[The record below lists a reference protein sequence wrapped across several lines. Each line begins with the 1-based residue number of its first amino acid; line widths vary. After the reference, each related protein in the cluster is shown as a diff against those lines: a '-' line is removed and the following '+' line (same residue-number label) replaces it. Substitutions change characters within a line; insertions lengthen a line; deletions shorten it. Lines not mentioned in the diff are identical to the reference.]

1 MDKQKRIMAIHDISC
16 VGRCSLTVAL
26 PILSVLG
33 FETSVL
39 PTALLSTH
47 TGGFTDYTYL
57 DLTAEMLPITNHW
70 QSLGLDFSALY
81 SGFLGSV
88 AQIAIVSNII
98 NSFRKK
104 DTLVLIDPV
113 MADNGIYYCGYDIAM
128 AEGLRTLCSQADIIT
143 PNLTE
148 AVFLLGET
156 YLACGYDKAYLE
168 GLLCRLAALG
178 PRQVVLTGIS
188 LSPGHVGTACYD
200 AASKKVYYSCSPQ
213 IEGTYP
219 GTGDIFAS
227 TLLAA
232 LLKGRTL
239 STACQLAQSYT
250 YRCIQLTK
258 TRDLDPRY
266 GVCFELALPD
276 LLQAMQ

>member
-1 MDKQKRIMAIHDISC
+1 MNKQKRIMAIHDISC

-33 FETSVL
+33 FDTAVL

-47 TGGFTDYTYL
+47 TGGFERFTYH

-70 QSLGLDFSALY
+70 ESLGLEFSALY
-81 SGFLGSV
+81 SGFLGSL
-88 AQIAIVSNII
+88 AQIDIVSTIFKR
-98 NSFRKK
+98 FRR
-104 DTLVLIDPV
+104 DGTLVLVDPV
-113 MADNGIYYCGYDIAM
+113 MADNGVYYSGYNEAM
-128 AEGLRTLCSQADIIT
+128 AQGLRTLCSKADIIT

-156 YLACGYDKAYLE
+156 YKADGYDKSYIE
-168 GLLCRLAALG
+168 NLLYRLADLG
-178 PRQVVLTGIS
+178 AQQVVLTGIS
-188 LSPGHVGTACYD
+188 LSPGHIGTACYD
-200 AASKKVYYSCSPQ
+200 AVSKNIYYSCSPQ
-213 IEGTYP
+213 IEGIYP

-250 YRCIQLTK
+250 YRCIKLTK
-258 TRDLDPRY
+258 ERELDPRY